1 MLCCCYVYWYVL
13 PRERFD
19 YNKAPYKPYKWEI
32 DTTLYEKIKISKW
45 KDKIPDISLIFK
57 NLLPKKISEIHI
69 STADVKK
76 LIAETCVAEISHV
89 VLLILSV
96 RILFMW
102 EGSGG
107 FWFFVIYGILGNIP
121 FILVQRYNRPRLIKL
136 LHRLEKKDENFNSD
150 M

>member
-1 MLCCCYVYWYVL
+1 MFIGMFL

-19 YNKAPYKPYKWEI
+19 YNKTPYKPYKWENN
-32 DTTLYEKIKISKW
+32 TKLYDKIKIAKW
-45 KDKIPDISLIFK
+45 KDKLPDISLIFK
-57 NLLPKKISEIHI
+57 RLIPKRIPDIHI
-69 STADVKK
+69 SVAQVKN

-107 FWFFVIYGILGNIP
+107 FLFFVVYGILGNIP

-136 LHRLEKKDENFNSD
+136 LHRLEKKNENFNSD
-150 M
+150 L

>member
-1 MLCCCYVYWYVL
+1 MFTGMFL
-13 PRERFD
+13 PRDRFD

-32 DTTLYEKIKISKW
+32 GTTLYEKIKISKW
-45 KDKIPDISLIFK
+45 KDKLPDISLIFK
-57 NLLPKKISEIHI
+57 SLLPKKISEIHI
-69 STADVKK
+69 SAEDVKK

-102 EGSGG
+102 QGSGG
-107 FWFFVIYGILGNIP
+107 FWFFIIYGILGNIP